1 MNVVC
6 RRKIKKRESKRKN
19 PYTRIRTSGVT
30 DISLSGG
37 EMVKIGV
44 MKILAK
50 VRGKMGMKADD
61 A

>member
-1 MNVVC
+1 M
-6 RRKIKKRESKRKN
+6 
-19 PYTRIRTSGVT
+19 SGVT
-30 DISLSGG
+30 DVCLSGG

-61 A
+61 T